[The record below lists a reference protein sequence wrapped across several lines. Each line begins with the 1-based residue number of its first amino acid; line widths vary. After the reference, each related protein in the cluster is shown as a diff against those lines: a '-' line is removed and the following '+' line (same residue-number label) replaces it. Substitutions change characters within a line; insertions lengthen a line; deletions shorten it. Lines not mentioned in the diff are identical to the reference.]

1 MLCSCARHF
10 SHAGWCLQ
18 SNAVPVSPLQAGC
31 DVIPGALLESPGGKK
46 LSSGIKAE
54 IDGLVVR
61 DIPTIAR
68 PEPAAVGA
76 TALGGDAGG
85 LDARMHAAQAE
96 LGELSAEVDALLERQ
111 HAVQARGA
119 NLKLSGWP
127 KGGGKRR
134 LRAARPTQ
142 VLAALVEAKAS
153 PTDLYDDLKKC
164 DMLISTLQAP
174 DGSAAPFSTMVSE
187 REREF
192 VIP

>member
-85 LDARMHAAQAE
+85 LHARMHAAQAE
-96 LGELSAEVDALLERQ
+96 LGELSTEVGVTA
-111 HAVQARGA
+111 
-119 NLKLSGWP
+119 
-127 KGGGKRR
+127 
-134 LRAARPTQ
+134 
-142 VLAALVEAKAS
+142 AS
-153 PTDLYDDLKKC
+153 PLCWCAVT
-164 DMLISTLQAP
+164 
-174 DGSAAPFSTMVSE
+174 V
-187 REREF
+187 R
-192 VIP
+192 